1 MTPPEWVELLLVHIQ
16 TKVAM
21 VMKCRSEM
29 LASKLFWMYLQGTV
43 SYENLGF
50 GPKWFGSAPPIEFD
64 ASCAYPK
71 KDKPEY
77 QG

>member
-29 LASKLFWMYLQGTV
+29 LASKLFWMYLQRTV
-43 SYENLGF
+43 LYEELGLWAQMIWVCTSNRIRHLVRL
-50 GPKWFGSAPPIEFD
+50 PKERQA
-64 ASCAYPK
+64 
-71 KDKPEY
+71 
-77 QG
+77 